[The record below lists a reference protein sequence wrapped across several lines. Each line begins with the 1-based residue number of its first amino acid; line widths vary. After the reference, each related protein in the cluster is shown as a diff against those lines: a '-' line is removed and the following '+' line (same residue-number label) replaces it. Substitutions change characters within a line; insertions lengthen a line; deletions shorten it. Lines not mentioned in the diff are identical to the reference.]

1 MKRFAVVLL
10 FLRFSVPPAFA
21 QVAIAPGVPTPVAVD
36 AVMNNSF
43 SITVTDLDFGAVA
56 LTSRTGETGELVMD
70 TDGTFDV
77 SGNTDPIARIA
88 PRDPAGQQGTV
99 AVAAG
104 LPDTLLSV
112 RYVNVQNLVCVAG
125 CAGANP
131 EIVVARI
138 GDDMPDQAGAWSVDD
153 ADPDGDA
160 VPGQGMTDAGGAIT
174 FNIGATLRTADTN
187 DPYQSGTY
195 EGSFDVILEY

>member
-1 MKRFAVVLL
+1 MKRSAAILL
-10 FLRFSVPPAFA
+10 FCFSAAPAFA
-21 QVAIAPGVPTPVAVD
+21 QVAISPGVPVQVPVA

-43 SITVTDLDFGAVA
+43 AITVTDIDFGTVA
-56 LTSRTGETGELVMD
+56 LSSRSSETGELVMD
-70 TDGTFDV
+70 TDGTFDT
-77 SGNTDPIARIA
+77 SGNTDPVARIA
-88 PRDPAGQQGTV
+88 PRDAAGQQGIV
-99 AVAAG
+99 AVGGG
-104 LPDTLLSV
+104 LPDTALFV
-112 RYVNVQNLVCVAG
+112 RYSNVQNMVCVAG
-125 CAGANP
+125 CVGANP

-160 VPGQGMTDAGGAIT
+160 VPGQGMTDGGGAIT

-195 EGSFDVILEY
+195 EGSFDIILEY